1 MKDVLDARGVRP
13 LGERSGLMTR
23 QRLRNRG
30 LFFVWAAAAI
40 IMASILPSLLSPY
53 WVYLASEVVIFAIA
67 TLGLDLLFGRTGQ
80 LSLAHA
86 SFMGLGAYTAAVGT
100 AMGMSVW
107 YQVPLVF
114 VVSIVAGVV
123 VAVPTLRLSGLR
135 LALVTLLFGELFT
148 WAVIQAGG
156 LTGGSEGMSVPALD
170 ILSFSTG
177 DATQGYYLVVS
188 IGFIASLCHWQLR
201 RSQFG
206 RAMLAVRDSEMAA
219 NSVGVNIVKTKVATF
234 ILAAV
239 FASVAGFLYSYI
251 VGFVS
256 PSTFGL
262 FPSVYFLVAVILGG
276 AGSGI
281 GSWLGACYLVLVP
294 QIFTMM
300 GRPNLFPIVGGAILV
315 GVALLL
321 PGGLVGGA
329 RRLKEIGL
337 RAAGANRGQPPA

>member
-1 MKDVLDARGVRP
+1 MKGVPNATVRVVEEQGLTMKQKTP
-13 LGERSGLMTR
+13 LR
-23 QRLRNRG
+23 RG
-30 LFFVWAAAAI
+30 LVVVWAMTVLAVAAI
-40 IMASILPSLLSPY
+40 LPFLLSPY
-53 WVYLASEVVIFAIA
+53 WVYLASEVVIYAVA

-86 SFMGLGAYTAAVGT
+86 SFMGLGAYTAAVCAAIGV
-100 AMGMSVW
+100 SVW
-107 YQVPLVF
+107 YQIPIVF
-114 VVSIVAGVV
+114 VVSIVAGIV

-148 WAVIQAGG
+148 WAVIQTSA
-156 LTGGSEGMSVPALD
+156 LTGGSEGMSVPALN
-170 ILSFSTG
+170 IVSFSTG

-188 IGFIASLCHWQLR
+188 VGLIASLCHWQLR
-201 RSQFG
+201 RTQFG

-219 NSVGVNIVKTKVATF
+219 HSVGVDVVRTKVAAF

-239 FASVAGFLYSYI
+239 FASVSGFLYSYI

-294 QIFTMM
+294 QIFTMI

-315 GVALLL
+315 VVALLL
-321 PGGLVGGA
+321 PSGLVGGV
-329 RRLKEIGL
+329 RRLKEVGVQVS
-337 RAAGANRGQPPA
+337 AGSRR